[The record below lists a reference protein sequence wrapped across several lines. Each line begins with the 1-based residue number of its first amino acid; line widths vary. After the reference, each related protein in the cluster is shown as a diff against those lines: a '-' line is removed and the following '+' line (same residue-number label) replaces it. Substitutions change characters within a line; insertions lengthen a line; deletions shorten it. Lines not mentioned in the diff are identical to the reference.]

1 MFRREIRGDRG
12 KACVRKKI
20 REKGGIRSREREE
33 RGQECMFSIEIVR
46 NRDWEKEIERAG
58 VHVR

>member
-46 NRDWEKEIERAG
+46 NRD
-58 VHVR
+58 